1 MGQHRFMAG
10 QPRHITAA
18 EGVHGWGEQYYH
30 HRAHIRKLDNVPDF
44 PQLGGGGGFVV
55 VVVCGG
61 GCYFDN
67 ASNYGYG
74 WMVSVGER

>member
-1 MGQHRFMAG
+1 MAG

-55 VVVCGG
+55 VVGVGVISITHLIMG
-61 GCYFDN
+61 T
-67 ASNYGYG
+67 AG
-74 WMVSVGER
+74 W